1 MLKNERGIT
10 MISLAATIV
19 IMLILTAA
27 TISFT
32 VDENSSMNRAV
43 ESTNESKVAS
53 VQELFQFYVSD
64 DYADEKDVFV
74 SLITK
79 GYVKKISNLEG
90 ESIFY
95 ITKTGIENIA
105 PNFADTTSDEYIYQ
119 VLPELE
125 TNDEVTISDEQF
137 EMLKDTDVYLVDR
150 SLSVAYLTGEK
161 MYGNVVFAESEI
173 ISTDKWWVAESNIN
187 KQEIIKKV
195 TVDNI
200 LYEASNITGEAKIL
214 GTNQTNI
221 SSNIVFP
228 ESIVVEFSET
238 EKMEVRVSEI
248 VVDAFATSKN
258 VYLNCNTVSFPDSL
272 KVIGAGAFS
281 GQSNMKT
288 ITLGT
293 GLIEIGDGA
302 FKNCSNL
309 HGVFAFPPSLKTIGK
324 EAFYQLQNGEK
335 AFDFAQCTK
344 LESISERAF
353 YGCNSIKILNFPEGL
368 KEIKEQAFAN
378 CMNCKLTDLIFPRS
392 LTKIGTKAFDNFYN
406 ITGNIVLRNP
416 NTTYETNSFRSDYL
430 NKIVKVSN

>member
-19 IMLILTAA
+19 IMLILTAV

-43 ESTNESKVAS
+43 ESANESKVSS

-64 DYADEKDVFV
+64 DYADEKDVFE
-74 SLITK
+74 SLLTK
-79 GYVKKISNLEG
+79 GYVKKITNIEG

-119 VLPELE
+119 ILPELE

-150 SLSVAYLTGEK
+150 ALSVAYLTGKK
-161 MYGNVVFAESEI
+161 MYGNVVFAKSEI
-173 ISTDKWWVAESNIN
+173 ISTDKWWVAESNPTS
-187 KQEIIKKV
+187 QEIIKKV

-221 SSNIVFP
+221 SSDIVFP
-228 ESIVVEFSET
+228 ESIVVDFSET
-238 EKMEVRVSEI
+238 IKMEVRVAEI
-248 VVDAFATSKN
+248 EEDAFAISKN
-258 VYLNCNTVSFPDSL
+258 VYLNCNKVSFPNSL
-272 KVIGAGAFS
+272 KVIGEGAFS
-281 GQSNMKT
+281 GQSNMKN

-293 GLIEIGDGA
+293 GLIEIGDSA

-309 HGVFAFPPSLKTIGK
+309 NGVFTFPPSLKKIGK
-324 EAFYQLQNGEK
+324 EAFYQLQNGDK
-335 AFDFAQCTK
+335 AFDFAQCK
-344 LESISERAF
+344 MLESISEKAF
-353 YGCNSIKILNFPEGL
+353 YGCNSIKVLNFPEGL
-368 KEIKEQAFAN
+368 KEIEEQAFAN
-378 CMNCKLTDLIFPRS
+378 CMNCQLTDLQFPS
-392 LTKIGTKAFDNFYN
+392 TLTEIGTKAFDNFYN
-406 ITGNIVLRNP
+406 ITGNIILKNP
-416 NTTYETNSFRSDYL
+416 NTTYETNSFRNDYF

>member
-200 LYEASNITGEAKIL
+200 LY
-214 GTNQTNI
+214 
-221 SSNIVFP
+221 
-228 ESIVVEFSET
+228 
-238 EKMEVRVSEI
+238 
-248 VVDAFATSKN
+248 
-258 VYLNCNTVSFPDSL
+258 
-272 KVIGAGAFS
+272 
-281 GQSNMKT
+281 
-288 ITLGT
+288 
-293 GLIEIGDGA
+293 
-302 FKNCSNL
+302 
-309 HGVFAFPPSLKTIGK
+309 
-324 EAFYQLQNGEK
+324 
-335 AFDFAQCTK
+335 
-344 LESISERAF
+344 
-353 YGCNSIKILNFPEGL
+353 
-368 KEIKEQAFAN
+368 
-378 CMNCKLTDLIFPRS
+378 
-392 LTKIGTKAFDNFYN
+392 
-406 ITGNIVLRNP
+406 
-416 NTTYETNSFRSDYL
+416 
-430 NKIVKVSN
+430 